1 MSEIDMNQI
10 LSQMR
15 ALSGRIEGFEQT
27 ATRPAG
33 NDGGFRDL
41 LVKAVDSVN
50 ETQQQADRLATAF
63 QQGDPEIDLAEVML
77 ASQKA
82 SLSFKALS
90 EVRNKLVTAYQEI
103 MNMPV

>member
-1 MSEIDMNQI
+1 MNEIDMNQI

-15 ALSGRIEGFEQT
+15 ALSGRIEGLEQPVT
-27 ATRPAG
+27 KAEEP
-33 NDGGFRDL
+33 GGFREL
-41 LVKAVDSVN
+41 LDKAVDQVN
-50 ETQQQADRLATAF
+50 ETQQQANRLATAF
-63 QQGDPEIDLAEVML
+63 QQGDPEVDLAEVML